1 MSKSRAQL
9 ALGSELGYEPHTARG
24 GSFTS
29 TGALTAVAHLP
40 SSPGAGGGRARA
52 ATRVVAATQK
62 VLCWY
67 CVFCETRFVCNR
79 KHYKLPP
86 QTVSVFP
93 ACHDSASQEPRKTSG
108 VPAAPQC
115 LAATACAKPFRVGPC
130 LADPHE
136 NARIQHTQSH
146 EE

>member
-40 SSPGAGGGRARA
+40 RRGHRAPRGARARGP
-52 ATRVVAATQK
+52 RGRRDSR
-62 VLCWY
+62 Y